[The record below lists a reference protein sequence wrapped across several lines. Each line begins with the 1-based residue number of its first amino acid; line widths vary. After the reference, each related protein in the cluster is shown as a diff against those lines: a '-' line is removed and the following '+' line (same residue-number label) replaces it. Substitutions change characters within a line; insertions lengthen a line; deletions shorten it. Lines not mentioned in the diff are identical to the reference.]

1 MCIISIF
8 ALKSALHSLIFFLK
22 QTNKLEYAYFWFSSS
37 VSTALIKK
45 MARGLGSAA
54 PVRSTPLLGLGAG
67 LWRGSQGPKRTAF
80 PPSETSVPLIL
91 KPT

>member
-22 QTNKLEYAYFWFSSS
+22 QTNKLEHAYFWFSS

-54 PVRSTPLLGLGAG
+54 PVCSTLLLGLGAG

-91 KPT
+91 MPT